1 MTRRSLR
8 FPLWVALTAAI
19 SFSGITGFTDLAY
32 GQQNQ
37 VQVLPVSGNIY
48 MLTGAGGNI
57 AVSVGRDGVLIVD
70 SGTAANAEKVL
81 EVVNKLSMAVNST
94 PMPVTPCVGLHC
106 REFRNP
112 YGWANPSINDIISS
126 PEPPQPIR
134 YVVNTSIDPDHVGG
148 NKKIVAAGVTYTG
161 GNIASSGAVPQGAGL
176 ITHENVLNRMS
187 ETLPGDELPT
197 ETYRLNT
204 FKLSH
209 FFNGEGVQLIYV
221 PNAHTDGDSIVYFR
235 YSDVIVA
242 GDIMSTVSYPV
253 IDVKKG
259 GTISGII
266 EGLNK
271 ILEIGIPEFR
281 TQGGTMVIPGH
292 GRLTDLADVVYYRDM
307 LAVVRDRIQDA
318 IGRGLTLQQ
327 IKAAKLTMDFDGR
340 WGSTTGPWTTDMFI
354 EAVHQNLTANK

>member
-1 MTRRSLR
+1 MRRTLKSA
-8 FPLWVALTAAI
+8 LWTAVIAAI
-19 SFSGITGFTDLAY
+19 GFSGISGLTELVY
-32 GQQNQ
+32 GRQNQ
-37 VQVLPVSGNIY
+37 IQVLPVSGNVY
-48 MLTGAGGNI
+48 MLVGAGGNI

-70 SGTAANAEKVL
+70 TGTAANADKVL
-81 EVVNKLSMAVNST
+81 ETVNKLSLAVNSN
-94 PMPVTPCVGLHC
+94 PMPVTPCVGLRC
-106 REFRNP
+106 REFHNP
-112 YGWANPSINDIISS
+112 YGWSNPAINDIISS
-126 PEPPQPIR
+126 PAPPQPIR
-134 YVVNTSIDPDHVGG
+134 YVINTNIDPDHVGG
-148 NKKIVAAGVTYTG
+148 NKKIVTAGVTYTG

-176 ITHENVLNRMS
+176 ITHENVLSRMA

-197 ETYRLNT
+197 ETFRLST

-209 FFNGEGVQLIYV
+209 FFNGEGVQMIHM
-221 PNAHTDGDSIVYFR
+221 PNAHTDGDSLVYFR

-242 GDIMSTVSYPV
+242 GDIMSTVSYPM
-253 IDVKKG
+253 IDVEKG
-259 GTISGII
+259 GSINGII

-318 IGRGLTLQQ
+318 ISRGLTLQQ
-327 IKAAKLTMDFDGR
+327 IKAARLTMDFDGR

-354 EAVHQNLTANK
+354 DAVHKNLTANK